1 MIKMESAFLS
11 KEDMI
16 RLTDYKLPSKQI
28 EVLRKNGIP
37 FTVDRSGHP
46 VVMRTSLSD
55 VGKASGQIEP
65 EWKKA
70 TA

>member
-1 MIKMESAFLS
+1 METQFLT

-37 FTVDRSGHP
+37 YTVDRCGHP
-46 VVMRTSLSD
+46 VVMKASLSER
-55 VGKASGQIEP
+55 GKVSGQIEP
-65 EWKKA
+65 DWKKA

>member
-1 MIKMESAFLS
+1 MMKMESAFLS

-37 FTVDRSGHP
+37 FTVDRCGHP
-46 VVMRTSLSD
+46 VVMKSALSSEKEA
-55 VGKASGQIEP
+55 VSNAFNWS
-65 EWKKA
+65 A
-70 TA
+70 T

>member
-1 MIKMESAFLS
+1 METQFLT

-37 FTVDRSGHP
+37 YTVDRCGHP
-46 VVMRTSLSD
+46 VVMKSALAPQKEAVSD
-55 VGKASGQIEP
+55 AFNWSQP
-65 EWKKA
+65 A
-70 TA
+70 